1 MLQGKSVPALD
12 EKIHI
17 FLPTLAY
24 LNTHLKI
31 LIYVCTCSSYRGQQ
45 RVLDL
50 LELVLQMVECW
61 GCWELG
67 SSATTAS
74 IPKC

>member
-1 MLQGKSVPALD
+1 MLHGKSLLALD
-12 EKIHI
+12 EKTHI

-24 LNTHLKI
+24 LNTYFKI

-74 IPKC
+74 ILKC